1 MTEITWKECK
11 NKVLRM
17 LLVQLSAYAL
27 LIAAAAVTLPG
38 ADPTAPRVVA
48 CLTLVV
54 FLVSWPLRGTMLD
67 RVVTLLFGA
76 ASLMFVT
83 VPFPAGKVPP
93 DQTAADGSTLPWY
106 SWALAMGLLLVMLV
120 VFSFGRQMAREKRE
134 HLIRALSHA
143 VTSGVA
149 ALAVA
154 GWCFLPD
161 LGAMLAKGTVAGT
174 VALIILIVLGLA
186 LAVASTLWVRDADP
200 DPDIRYPWIGTGLMP
215 VMLMGVTIAATALVL
230 GRVIG

>member
-1 MTEITWKECK
+1 MTEITQEGWK
-11 NKVLRM
+11 NKALSM
-17 LLVQLSAYAL
+17 LLAQLTSYVL
-27 LIAAAAVTLPG
+27 FIAATVIPSPGTVPIIPLIIAALTLAAFVVFWPFRGSILDRIVTL
-38 ADPTAPRVVA
+38 
-48 CLTLVV
+48 V
-54 FLVSWPLRGTMLD
+54 FG
-67 RVVTLLFGA
+67 
-76 ASLMFVT
+76 
-83 VPFPAGKVPP
+83 
-93 DQTAADGSTLPWY
+93 
-106 SWALAMGLLLVMLV
+106 
-120 VFSFGRQMAREKRE
+120 
-134 HLIRALSHA
+134 

-174 VALIILIVLGLA
+174 VALIILIVLALA

-230 GRVIG
+230 GRIIG